1 MKYIIYGRTQ
11 TGQVFRPSDWAERLC
26 SVMSKFQPT
35 PIKDTSRQNIV
46 AYSEYLIPTVIDD
59 VRSVLLD
66 SRIGDIEPLAL
77 DFILNFASD
86 NQLVIELQTN

>member
-11 TGQVFRPSDWAERLC
+11 SGKVFRPSDWAERLC
-26 SVMSKFQPT
+26 SVMSNFQPT
-35 PIKDTSRQNIV
+35 PNKDTSRQNIV